1 MTHKTNYTKKLAAW
15 LHDPAEKQ
23 LVLMRDPVGHE
34 GGTIVEVGKAIG
46 LPTRPAMHK
55 KNGQWVELNYDKL
68 KQDKSVHVADCL
80 AAAADRPNWPRGD
93 DAKRYPKFESVHF
106 TKEPELIHPLSG
118 ECLKLGPLNL
128 DIGVDSIKAVSQSH
142 FESLIQD
149 DDEKAGEEL
158 RKTFLAFW
166 RFGPE
171 AGKDADQLGALWN
184 MLPADS
190 RTPDHSIWSHVDTVS
205 AIHTALEG
213 DETGPDQPALLVM
226 SFGPVQSFIGQAR
239 STSDLWAGSHLL
251 SSLVW
256 EAMKPIIS
264 HLGPDCMVFPALRGV
279 PVVDQWLMQRDV
291 GGDAFVQLFENIDSE
306 LLADRTDTNP
316 LFAASLPNKFMAII
330 PSRQSVSLAEHA
342 LAAIKNAVKA
352 WAREAAKLAFE
363 TAGVPMTD
371 ATHAQIHQQLLGFPE
386 AYWAAATWPVNGAD
400 PTDTDA
406 LMNGYK
412 DVSAAAKQLHAALD
426 QIHPDLKTQGVFQD
440 ATWKVLTKELKLDGV
455 QFWAPNTG
463 ILYPAVYELAER
475 SLGAAKAT
483 RPFAPLLEEGHRC
496 TLTGEAEWLTH
507 DRALLGLNRK
517 DRNDGEKQS
526 VWGRLAQKKKSWVKP
541 GEHLG
546 AIATLKRLW
555 PTLFAERISDLTGG
569 TVRRFVVSTHAL
581 ALSTTLEKL
590 ADPNQPLTTAQRS
603 ALQALAATA
612 ADYDNVTLPKALMRT
627 LYQRGKL
634 SETEQMTLRK
644 LPDMLENPP
653 DDAAQAQHLNST
665 IRQLLGDSRPETY
678 YALILM
684 DGDRMG
690 GWLAGNEDEYKLRYR
705 ETWHSSVLAEMQN
718 LEMREKHQKEQ
729 TTALRQYLDTK
740 RPVSPGRHG
749 AISQALN
756 DFSTHLARHVVEDC
770 CKGKLL
776 YAGGD
781 DVLALVAVDDL
792 FDCMQLLRLAY
803 SGIAPSDAMQLGERI
818 GTLQPGGSAKQ
829 RKLLLDKGFGLLPG
843 RRLTDDHFAPSRL
856 MTLMGHKATASMG
869 AVVAHHSAPLGMV
882 LRELR
887 AAESRA
893 KNTPRGKNGKGE
905 DINRDAF
912 CLRVLKR
919 GGGEVNVTSPWW
931 PVNTTTQQPDTAQSA
946 LALMKQ
952 LAEQLALT
960 DFSRGAIYKAQ
971 LWFEGLTD
979 DAKDAKSAVW
989 RAQMTS
995 SLAYQF
1001 KRQKGSA
1008 ELARQVVDFVC
1019 DVMQPARP
1027 KTAIENFLVTSEFFA
1042 REARSFKDKAMQI
1055 KREANSPNPSEEATA

>member
-1 MTHKTNYTKKLAAW
+1 MTEKTDYTKKIAAW

-23 LVLMRDPVGHE
+23 LVLMRDKEGHE
-34 GGTIVEVGKAIG
+34 GGTSRRLRQALDISSR
-46 LPTRPAMHK
+46 LF
-55 KNGQWVELNYDKL
+55 DKR
-68 KQDKSVHVADCL
+68 ADHL
-80 AAAADRPNWPRGD
+80 AAAADRPNWPRGE

-106 TKEPELIHPLSG
+106 TKDPELIHPLSG
-118 ECLKLGPLNL
+118 ERLKLGPLSL
-128 DIGVDSIKAVSQSH
+128 DIGVDSIKAVSQDH
-142 FESLIQD
+142 FQSLIQE
-149 DDEKAGEEL
+149 DDETL

-171 AGKDADQLGALWN
+171 VGKDADHLGVLWN

-190 RTPDHSIWSHVDTVS
+190 RTPDHSIWSHIDTVS
-205 AIHTALEG
+205 AIHTALAG
-213 DETGPDQPALLVM
+213 DDTGPDEPALLVM
-226 SFGPVQSFIGQAR
+226 SFGPVQGFIGQAR
-239 STSDLWAGSHLL
+239 STSDLWSGSHLL
-251 SSLVW
+251 SSLVF

-279 PVVDQWLMQRDV
+279 PVVDQWLMSPEV
-291 GGDAFVQLFENIDSE
+291 GGDAFVKLFEVIDSE

-316 LFAASLPNKFMAII
+316 LFAASLPNKFMAIV
-330 PSRQSVSLAEHA
+330 PSKQAAALAERA
-342 LAAIKNAVKA
+342 VAAIKNAAKN
-352 WAREAAKLAFE
+352 WAQDAAEQVFSA
-363 TAGVPMTD
+363 AGVPMND
-371 ATHAQIHQQLLGFPE
+371 VARAQIKAQLAGFPE
-386 AYWAAATWPVNGAD
+386 AYWAAATWPVGKD
-400 PTDTDA
+400 DA
-406 LMNGYK
+406 HK
-412 DVSAAAKQLHAALD
+412 DVSAATQQLHAALD
-426 QIHPDLKTQGVFQD
+426 QIHPELKQQGVFQD
-440 ATWKVLTKELKLDGV
+440 ATWKVLTKELQLDGLA
-455 QFWAPNTG
+455 FKYTPNTG

-475 SLGAAKAT
+475 ALGAAKAT

-507 DRALLGLNRK
+507 DRALLALNRR
-517 DRNDGEKQS
+517 DRDAQS
-526 VWGRLAQKKKSWVKP
+526 VWGKLAKKKKTWVKP

-555 PTLFAERISDLTGG
+555 PTVFAERVSRLTGG
-569 TVRRFVVSTHAL
+569 DVRRFVVSTHAL

-590 ADPNQPLTTAQRS
+590 ADPQQPMTIGQRA

-634 SETEQMTLRK
+634 SETEQATLRK

-653 DDAAQAQHLNST
+653 EGAAQAQHMDQT
-665 IRQLLGDSRPETY
+665 IARLLGDSRPETY

-690 GWLAGNEDEYKLRYR
+690 GWLAGNEDDYKLAYR
-705 ETWHSSVLAEMQN
+705 ETWHSSVLAEMANYERRDPQ
-718 LEMREKHQKEQ
+718 LTK
-729 TTALRQYLDTK
+729 YLNTK

-756 DFSTHLARHVVEDC
+756 HFSTHLARHVVEDC

-803 SGIAPSDAMQLGERI
+803 SGISPSDAMHLGERI
-818 GTLQPGGSAKQ
+818 GKLQAGGSKGQ
-829 RKLLLDKGFGLLPG
+829 RKLLLDKGFGLLNG
-843 RRLTDDHFAPSRL
+843 RL

-869 AVVAHHSAPLGMV
+869 AVVAHHSAPLSAV

-893 KNTPRGKNGKGE
+893 KNTAHGKDNKGE

-919 GGGEVNVTSPWW
+919 GGGEVSVTSPWW
-931 PVNTTTQQPDTAQSA
+931 PVDSKQQPDTAQSA

-960 DFSRGAIYKAQ
+960 AFSRGAIYKAQ

-979 DAKDAKSAVW
+979 DAKDAKNPTW
-989 RAQMTS
+989 RAQMAS

-1001 KRQKGSA
+1001 NRQKGSA
-1008 ELARQVVDFVC
+1008 ELAHAVVAFVC
-1019 DVMQPARP
+1019 DVIQPAHP
-1027 KTAIENFLVTSEFFA
+1027 KSAIENFLVTSEFFA
-1042 REARSFKDKAMQI
+1042 REARSFSDKA
-1055 KREANSPNPSEEATA
+1055 KASKGERGSLHATEEAAA

>member
-1 MTHKTNYTKKLAAW
+1 MTQKTDYTKKLAAW

-34 GGTIVEVGKAIG
+34 GGSIVEVGKALG
-46 LPTRPAMHK
+46 LPTRPAMRK
-55 KNGQWVELNYDKL
+55 KNGQWIELKYDKL
-68 KQDKSVHVADCL
+68 KQDKSVHIADCL
-80 AAAADRPNWPRGD
+80 AAAADRPDWPRGD
-93 DAKRYPKFESVHF
+93 DAKPYPKFESVHF
-106 TKEPELIHPLSG
+106 TKDPELIHPLSG
-118 ECLKLGPLNL
+118 ERLKLGPLSL
-128 DIGVDSIKAVSQSH
+128 DIGVDSVKAVSQDH
-142 FESLIQD
+142 FQSLIQE
-149 DDEKAGEEL
+149 DDEPL

-171 AGKDADQLGALWN
+171 AGKDADHLGVLWN

-190 RTPDHSIWSHVDTVS
+190 RTPDHSIWSHIDTVS
-205 AIHTALEG
+205 AIHTALAG
-213 DETGPDQPALLVM
+213 DDTGPDEPALLVM
-226 SFGPVQSFIGQAR
+226 SFGPVQGFIGQAR

-251 SSLVW
+251 SSLVF

-279 PVVDQWLMQRDV
+279 PMVDQWLMSPEV
-291 GGDAFVQLFENIDSE
+291 GGDAFVKLFDAIDSE

-316 LFAASLPNKFMAII
+316 LFAASLPNKFMAIV
-330 PSRQSVSLAEHA
+330 PSKQAPALAERA
-342 LAAIKNAVKA
+342 VAAIKNAAKI
-352 WAREAAKLAFE
+352 WAQDAAEQVFSA
-363 TAGVPMTD
+363 AGVSMNDVTR
-371 ATHAQIHQQLLGFPE
+371 AQIKAQLAGFPE
-386 AYWAAATWPVNGAD
+386 AYWAAATWPVGKDHA
-400 PTDTDA
+400 
-406 LMNGYK
+406 YK
-412 DVSAAAKQLHAALD
+412 DVSAATQQLHAALD
-426 QIHPDLKTQGVFQD
+426 QIHPALKQQGVFQD
-440 ATWKVLTKELKLDGV
+440 ATWKVLTKELQLDGMA
-455 QFWAPNTG
+455 FKYTPNTG

-475 SLGAAKAT
+475 ALGAAKAT
-483 RPFAPLLEEGHRC
+483 RPFAPLMEEGHRC

-507 DRALLGLNRK
+507 DRALLGLNRR
-517 DRNDGEKQS
+517 DRDAQS
-526 VWGRLAQKKKSWVKP
+526 VWGKLAKKKKAWVKP

-555 PTLFAERISDLTGG
+555 PTLFAERVSRLTGG
-569 TVRRFVVSTHAL
+569 DVRRFVVSTHAL

-590 ADPNQPLTTAQRS
+590 ADPQQPMTSDRRA

-634 SETEQMTLRK
+634 SETEQATLRK

-653 DDAAQAQHLNST
+653 EDAAQAQHMDQT
-665 IRQLLGDSRPETY
+665 IARLLGDSRPETY

-690 GWLAGNEDEYKLRYR
+690 GWLAGNEDDYKLQYR
-705 ETWHSSVLAEMQN
+705 ETWHSSVLAEMANYERRDPQ
-718 LEMREKHQKEQ
+718 LTK
-729 TTALRQYLDTK
+729 YLNTK

-756 DFSTHLARHVVEDC
+756 HFSTHLARHVVEDC

-803 SGIAPSDAMQLGERI
+803 SGIAPSDAMHLGERI
-818 GTLQPGGSAKQ
+818 GKLQAGGSKSQ
-829 RKLLLDKGFGLLPG
+829 RKLLLDKGFGLLNG
-843 RRLTDDHFAPSRL
+843 RL

-869 AVVAHHSAPLGMV
+869 AVVAHHSAPLSAV

-893 KNTPRGKNGKGE
+893 KNTAHGKDNKGE

-919 GGGEVNVTSPWW
+919 GGGEVSVTSPWW
-931 PVNTTTQQPDTAQSA
+931 PVDSKQQPDTAQSA

-960 DFSRGAIYKAQ
+960 GFSRGAIYKAQ

-979 DAKDAKSAVW
+979 ERQDAKNKIW
-989 RAQMTS
+989 RDQMSS

-1001 KRQKGSA
+1001 KRQSTGETKA
-1008 ELARQVVDFVC
+1008 QHQARQELLAKLAHAIVNFVC
-1019 DVMQPARP
+1019 NVIQPEHP

-1042 REARSFKDKAMQI
+1042 REARSFSDMGKASKGERASLQ
-1055 KREANSPNPSEEATA
+1055 ATEEAAA

>member
-1 MTHKTNYTKKLAAW
+1 
-15 LHDPAEKQ
+15 
-23 LVLMRDPVGHE
+23 
-34 GGTIVEVGKAIG
+34 
-46 LPTRPAMHK
+46 
-55 KNGQWVELNYDKL
+55 
-68 KQDKSVHVADCL
+68 
-80 AAAADRPNWPRGD
+80 
-93 DAKRYPKFESVHF
+93 
-106 TKEPELIHPLSG
+106 
-118 ECLKLGPLNL
+118 
-128 DIGVDSIKAVSQSH
+128 
-142 FESLIQD
+142 
-149 DDEKAGEEL
+149 
-158 RKTFLAFW
+158 
-166 RFGPE
+166 
-171 AGKDADQLGALWN
+171 
-184 MLPADS
+184 
-190 RTPDHSIWSHVDTVS
+190 
-205 AIHTALEG
+205 
-213 DETGPDQPALLVM
+213 LLVM
-226 SFGPVQSFIGQAR
+226 SFGPVQGFIGQAR

-256 EAMKPIIS
+256 EAMKPIVS

-279 PVVDQWLMQRDV
+279 PVVDRWLMQRDV

-316 LFAASLPNKFMAII
+316 LFAASLPNKFMAIV
-330 PSRQSVSLAEHA
+330 PSKQAAALAEHA
-342 LAAIKNAVKA
+342 VAAIKNAAKT
-352 WAREAAKLAFE
+352 WAREAARLAFE
-363 TAGVPMTD
+363 AAGVPMTD
-371 ATHAQIHQQLLGFPE
+371 ATHAQIAQQLAGFPE
-386 AYWAAATWPVNGAD
+386 AYWAVATWPVNGAD
-400 PTDTDA
+400 PADA
-406 LMNGYK
+406 EAFMNGYK
-412 DVSAAAKQLHAALD
+412 DVSAAAKQLHTALD
-426 QIHPDLKTQGVFQD
+426 QIHPDLKTQGVFQE
-440 ATWKVLTKELKLDGV
+440 ATWKVLTKELKLDGL

-517 DRNDGEKQS
+517 DRNSGDTQS
-526 VWGRLAQKKKSWVKP
+526 VWAKLAKKKKSWVKP

-555 PTLFAERISDLTGG
+555 PTMFAERISDLTGG

-590 ADPNQPLTTAQRS
+590 ADPAQPLTTDQRS
-603 ALQALAATA
+603 ALQVLAATA
-612 ADYDNVTLPKALMRT
+612 ADYDNVTLPKALLRT
-627 LYQRGKL
+627 LYQRGQL
-634 SETEQMTLRK
+634 SEAEQMTLRK

-653 DDAAQAQHLNST
+653 DDAAQAQHLERT

-690 GWLAGNEDEYKLRYR
+690 GWLAGNEDDYKLCYR

-718 LEMREKHQKEQ
+718 LETREKHQKEQ
-729 TTALRQYLDTK
+729 GDAVRRYLDTK

-803 SGIAPSDAMQLGERI
+803 SGIAPSDAMRLSDRI
-818 GTLQPGGSAKQ
+818 GTLQPGGSGRQ
-829 RKLLLDKGFGLLPG
+829 RKLLLNKGFGLLSG
-843 RRLTDDHFAPSRL
+843 RL
-856 MTLMGHKATASMG
+856 MTLMGVKATASMG

-905 DINRDAF
+905 DTNRDAF

-931 PVNTTTQQPDTAQSA
+931 PVNATTQQPDTSQSA

-979 DAKDAKSAVW
+979 DAQDAKSAVW
-989 RAQMTS
+989 RAQIST

-1019 DVMQPARP
+1019 DVMHPAHP

-1042 REARSFKDKAMQI
+1042 REARSFQDIARQT
-1055 KREANSPNPSEEATA
+1055 KRDDQTPNPSEEAIA

>member
-1 MTHKTNYTKKLAAW
+1 MTNKTDYTKKLAAW

-23 LVLMRDPVGHE
+23 LVLMRDKEGHE
-34 GGTIVEVGKAIG
+34 GGTSRRLRQALDISST
-46 LPTRPAMHK
+46 LF
-55 KNGQWVELNYDKL
+55 DKRT
-68 KQDKSVHVADCL
+68 DHL

-93 DAKRYPKFESVHF
+93 DAKRYPKFEAVHF

-118 ECLKLGPLNL
+118 ERLTLAPLGL
-128 DIGVDSIKAVSQSH
+128 DIGVDSIKAVSQDH
-142 FESLIQD
+142 FQSLIQE

-171 AGKDADQLGALWN
+171 VGKHADQLGALWS

-190 RTPDHSIWSHVDTVS
+190 RTPDHSIWSHVDTVC
-205 AIHTALEG
+205 AIHTALAG
-213 DETGPDQPALLVM
+213 DDSGPDQPALLVM
-226 SFGPVQSFIGQAR
+226 SFGPVQGFIGQAR

-256 EAMKPIIS
+256 EAMKPIVS

-279 PVVDQWLMQRDV
+279 PVVDQWLMQPDV
-291 GGDAFVQLFENIDSE
+291 GGDAFVQLFEDIDSE
-306 LLADRTDTNP
+306 LLAERSDTNP
-316 LFAASLPNKFMAII
+316 LFAASLPNKFMAIV
-330 PSRQSVSLAEHA
+330 PSKQATALAERAH
-342 LAAIKNAVKA
+342 AAIKTAAKQ
-352 WAREAAKLAFE
+352 WAREAAQLAFE
-363 TAGVPMTD
+363 AAGVPMSD
-371 ATHAQIHQQLLGFPE
+371 ATHAQINQQLAGFPE
-386 AYWAAATWPVNGAD
+386 VYWAAATWPVGEAGT
-400 PTDTDA
+400 TDKGMGTA
-406 LMNGYK
+406 CQ
-412 DVSAAAKQLHAALD
+412 QLHAALD
-426 QIHPDLKTQGVFQD
+426 QIHPALKKQGVFQE
-440 ATWKVLTKELKLDGV
+440 ATWKMLTKELKLDGL

-475 SLGAAKAT
+475 SLGAAKST
-483 RPFAPLLEEGHRC
+483 RPFAPMLEEGHRC

-507 DRALLGLNRK
+507 DRSLLGLNRK
-517 DRNDGEKQS
+517 DREAKSIWSQ
-526 VWGRLAQKKKSWVKP
+526 LAKKEKSWVKP

-555 PTLFAERISDLTGG
+555 PTLFVQRVEKLVGND
-569 TVRRFVVSTHAL
+569 VRRFVVSTHAL
-581 ALSTTLEKL
+581 ALSTTLDKL
-590 ADPNQPLTTAQRS
+590 LSEPLTMEKQA
-603 ALQALAATA
+603 ALSVLAGPCGEHDA
-612 ADYDNVTLPKALMRT
+612 VTLPKSLMR
-627 LYQRGKL
+627 KL
-634 SETEQMTLRK
+634 NK
-644 LPDMLENPP
+644 LPDAQRDTLKRLPSLLEASR
-653 DDAAQAQHLNST
+653 DATEGGYHLDQT
-665 IRQLLGDSRPETY
+665 VRQLLGDSRPETY

-690 GWLAGNEDEYKLRYR
+690 GWLAGNEDDYKLAYR
-705 ETWHSSVLAEMQN
+705 ETWHSKVLAEMQN

-729 TTALRQYLDTK
+729 GEALRQYLNTK

-803 SGIAPSDAMQLGERI
+803 SGIAPSDEMKLGERI
-818 GTLQPGGSAKQ
+818 GALKAGGSKRQ
-829 RKLLLDKGFGLLPG
+829 RKLLLDKGFGLLNG
-843 RRLTDDHFAPSRL
+843 RL

-893 KNTPRGKNGKGE
+893 KNTAHGKDGKGE

-931 PVNTTTQQPDTAQSA
+931 PVDKSQQPETARSA
-946 LALMKQ
+946 LALMKR
-952 LAEQLALT
+952 LAKELANT
-960 DFSRGAIYKAQ
+960 GFSRGAIYKAQ

-979 DAKDAKSAVW
+979 DAKDAKSETW
-989 RAQMTS
+989 RAQMAS

-1001 KRQKGSA
+1001 TRQSGTA
-1008 ELARQVVDFVC
+1008 ELAREVVAYVC
-1019 DVMQPARP
+1019 DIIQPARP

-1042 REARSFKDKAMQI
+1042 REARAFADEAKAKAEMGKHATSTAPVI
-1055 KREANSPNPSEEATA
+1055 EEAAA

>member
-1 MTHKTNYTKKLAAW
+1 MTHQTDYTKKTVAW

-23 LVLMRDPVGHE
+23 LVLMRDKEGHE
-34 GGTIVEVGKAIG
+34 GGTSRRLRQALDISSK
-46 LPTRPAMHK
+46 
-55 KNGQWVELNYDKL
+55 QFDKR
-68 KQDKSVHVADCL
+68 ADHL

-93 DAKRYPKFESVHF
+93 DAQRYPQFESVHF

-142 FESLIQD
+142 FESLIQED
-149 DDEKAGEEL
+149 DADL

-171 AGKDADQLGALWN
+171 AGQHAADLGVLWP

-205 AIHTALEG
+205 AIHTALVG
-213 DETGPDQPALLVM
+213 DAQGPDQPALLVM
-226 SFGPVQSFIGQAR
+226 SFGPVQGFIGQAR

-256 EAMKPIIS
+256 EAMKPIVS
-264 HLGPDCMVFPALRGV
+264 HLGPDVVVFPALRGV

-291 GGDAFVQLFENIDSE
+291 GGDAFVKLFEAIDSD
-306 LLADRTDTNP
+306 LLADRSDTNP
-316 LFAASLPNKFMAII
+316 LFAASLPNKFMAIV
-330 PSRQSVSLAEHA
+330 PSRQVSALAERSI
-342 LAAIKNAVKA
+342 AAIRSAAKS
-352 WAREAAKLAFE
+352 WTREAAQRAFE
-363 TAGVPMTD
+363 AAGVPLTD
-371 ATHAQIHQQLLGFPE
+371 ATHAQIDQQLTGFPE
-386 AYWAAATWPVNGAD
+386 ASWAAATWPVHGAD
-400 PTDTDA
+400 PADTDA
-406 LMNGYK
+406 YK
-412 DVSAAAKQLHAALD
+412 NVTEASQQLHAALD
-426 QIHPDLKTQGVFQD
+426 QIHPALKKQGIFQD
-440 ATWKVLTKELKLDGV
+440 AVWKVLTRELKLNGL
-455 QFWAPNTG
+455 QFWLPNTG

-475 SLGAAKAT
+475 SLAAAKAT
-483 RPFAPLLEEGHRC
+483 RPFAQFLEAGHRC

-507 DRALLGLNRK
+507 DRALLGLNRSE
-517 DRNDGEKQS
+517 REKAS
-526 VWGRLAQKKKSWVKP
+526 AWGKLAKVKKSWVKP

-555 PTLFAERISDLTGG
+555 PTLFAERVANLTGG
-569 TVRRFVVSTHAL
+569 DVRRFVVSTHAL
-581 ALSTTLEKL
+581 AMSTTLEKL
-590 ADPNQPLTTAQRS
+590 VDPDHPMTSDQQA
-603 ALQALAATA
+603 ALLALAGPASEHDA
-612 ADYDNVTLPKALMRT
+612 VTLPKSLMRKLHRLPPKQLDT
-627 LYQRGKL
+627 LKR
-634 SETEQMTLRK
+634 
-644 LPDMLENPP
+644 LPALLEARQDAT
-653 DDAAQAQHLNST
+653 DDGSHLDQT

-690 GWLAGNEDEYKLRYR
+690 GWLAGNEDDYKLAYR
-705 ETWHSSVLAEMQN
+705 DTWHSKVRSEMDMYERRDPQ
-718 LEMREKHQKEQ
+718 LS
-729 TTALRQYLDTK
+729 AYLDTK

-756 DFSTHLARHVVEDC
+756 AFSTHLARHVVEDC

-803 SGIAPSDAMQLGERI
+803 SGIAPHDAMQLGERI
-818 GTLQPGGSAKQ
+818 GTLRPGGSAKQ
-829 RKLLLDKGFGLLPG
+829 RQLLLDKGFGLLG
-843 RRLTDDHFAPSRL
+843 GRL

-887 AAESRA
+887 ASESRA
-893 KNTPRGKNGKGE
+893 KNTTRGKDSKGQ

-931 PVNTTTQQPDTAQSA
+931 PVGRGQQPDTSRSA

-979 DAKDAKSAVW
+979 DASDAKSEAW
-989 RAQMTS
+989 KAQMTS

-1019 DVMQPARP
+1019 NVVQPAQP
-1027 KTAIENFLVTSEFFA
+1027 KTALENFLVTSEFFA
-1042 REARSFKDKAMQI
+1042 REARSFQAKAADAKSRAVASNRSQ
-1055 KREANSPNPSEEATA
+1055 EATP

>member
-1 MTHKTNYTKKLAAW
+1 MTDYVKKLAAW

-23 LVLMRDPVGHE
+23 LVLMRDREGHE
-34 GGTIVEVGKAIG
+34 GGTSRRLRQALEISSK
-46 LPTRPAMHK
+46 
-55 KNGQWVELNYDKL
+55 QFDKR
-68 KQDKSVHVADCL
+68 ADHL
-80 AAAADRPNWPRGD
+80 AAAADRPNWPRSD

-118 ECLKLGPLNL
+118 ECLKLGTLNL
-128 DIGVDSIKAVSQSH
+128 DIGVDSIKAVSQTH

-149 DDEKAGEEL
+149 DDDDL

-171 AGKDADQLGALWN
+171 AGRQADELGVLWP

-205 AIHTALEG
+205 AIHTALAG
-213 DETGPDQPALLVM
+213 DDLGPDEPALLVM
-226 SFGPVQSFIGQAR
+226 SFGPVQGFIGQAR

-251 SSLVW
+251 SNLVW
-256 EAMKPIIS
+256 EAMKPIVS
-264 HLGPDCMVFPALRGV
+264 HLGPDVMVFPALRGV
-279 PVVDQWLMQRDV
+279 PVVDHWLMQDEV
-291 GGDAFVQLFENIDSE
+291 GGAAFVQLFEAIDSE
-306 LLADRTDTNP
+306 LLLDRSDTNP
-316 LFAASLPNKFMAII
+316 LFAASLPNKFMAIV
-330 PSRQSVSLAEHA
+330 PSRQAAALAERA
-342 LAAIKNAVKA
+342 IFAIRNAAESWSRKA
-352 WAREAAKLAFE
+352 AERAFE
-363 TAGVPMTD
+363 AVGVPLTD
-371 ATHAQIHQQLLGFPE
+371 ATHEQLKQQLAGFPE

-400 PTDTDA
+400 SADKE
-406 LMNGYK
+406 GYK
-412 DVSAAAKQLHAALD
+412 TVGPASQKLHAALD
-426 QIHPDLKTQGVFQD
+426 QIHPALKKQGVFQD
-440 ATWKVLTKELKLDGV
+440 AVWKVLTRELKLDGL
-455 QFWAPNTG
+455 QFWHPNTG

-483 RPFAPLLEEGHRC
+483 RPFAPFLEEGHRC

-507 DRALLGLNRK
+507 DRALLGLNRSE
-517 DRNDGEKQS
+517 REKSS
-526 VWGRLAQKKKSWVKP
+526 VWGKLAKAKKSWVKP

-546 AIATLKRLW
+546 AIATLKRMW
-555 PTLFAERISDLTGG
+555 PTLFAERVASLTGG
-569 TVRRFVVSTHAL
+569 DVRRFVVSTHAL

-590 ADPNQPLTTAQRS
+590 VDPAHPMTTDQQA
-603 ALQALAATA
+603 ALLALAGPASE
-612 ADYDNVTLPKALMRT
+612 YDAVTLPKSLMR
-627 LYQRGKL
+627 KL
-634 SETEQMTLRK
+634 HRLPQNQLDTLRR
-644 LPDMLENPP
+644 LPALLETGQ
-653 DDAAQAQHLNST
+653 DATDGSYQLDTT

-690 GWLAGNEDEYKLRYR
+690 GWLAGNEDDYKLSYR
-705 ETWHSSVLAEMQN
+705 QTWHSKVRSEM
-718 LEMREKHQKEQ
+718 EMYERRDAQL
-729 TTALRQYLDTK
+729 TAYLDTK

-749 AISQALN
+749 AISKALN

-818 GTLQPGGSAKQ
+818 GALRPGGSGKQ
-829 RKLLLDKGFGLLPG
+829 RKLLLDKGFGLLDG
-843 RRLTDDHFAPSRL
+843 RL

-869 AVVAHHSAPLGMV
+869 AVVAHHSAPLSAV

-893 KNTPRGKNGKGE
+893 KNTVRGKDSKGA

-919 GGGEVNVTSPWW
+919 GGGEVSVTSPWW
-931 PVNTTTQQPDTAQSA
+931 PVHAQTQQPDTSQSA

-971 LWFEGLTD
+971 LWFEGLSD
-979 DAKDAKSAVW
+979 DAKDAKSEAW
-989 RAQMTS
+989 KSQMAS

-1019 DVMQPARP
+1019 TVMQPAQP
-1027 KTAIENFLVTSEFFA
+1027 KTALENFLVTSEFFA
-1042 REARSFKDKAMQI
+1042 REARSFKEKAVAA
-1055 KREANSPNPSEEATA
+1055 KRDSIPTNGSEETTA

>member
-1 MTHKTNYTKKLAAW
+1 M
-15 LHDPAEKQ
+15 
-23 LVLMRDPVGHE
+23 
-34 GGTIVEVGKAIG
+34 
-46 LPTRPAMHK
+46 
-55 KNGQWVELNYDKL
+55 
-68 KQDKSVHVADCL
+68 
-80 AAAADRPNWPRGD
+80 
-93 DAKRYPKFESVHF
+93 
-106 TKEPELIHPLSG
+106 
-118 ECLKLGPLNL
+118 
-128 DIGVDSIKAVSQSH
+128 
-142 FESLIQD
+142 
-149 DDEKAGEEL
+149 
-158 RKTFLAFW
+158 
-166 RFGPE
+166 
-171 AGKDADQLGALWN
+171 
-184 MLPADS
+184 
-190 RTPDHSIWSHVDTVS
+190 S
-205 AIHTALEG
+205 AIHTALAG

-226 SFGPVQSFIGQAR
+226 SFGPVQGFIGQAR

-256 EAMKPIIS
+256 EAMKPIVS
-264 HLGPDCMVFPALRGV
+264 HLGPDCVVFPALRGV
-279 PVVDQWLMQRDV
+279 PVVDQWLMQPDV
-291 GGDAFVQLFENIDSE
+291 GGDAFVKLFEAIDSE
-306 LLADRTDTNP
+306 LLADRSDTNP
-316 LFAASLPNKFMAII
+316 LFAASLPNKFMAIV
-330 PSRQSVSLAEHA
+330 PSKQAAALAERA
-342 LAAIKNAVKA
+342 QAAIKNAAKV
-352 WAREAAKLAFE
+352 WAREAARLAFDA
-363 TAGVPMTD
+363 AGVPMTD
-371 ATHAQIHQQLLGFPE
+371 ATHAQINQQLAGFPE
-386 AYWAAATWPVNGAD
+386 AYWAAATWPVGDASDADKGLGA
-400 PTDTDA
+400 A
-406 LMNGYK
+406 
-412 DVSAAAKQLHAALD
+412 SQQLHAALD
-426 QIHPDLKTQGVFQD
+426 QIHPDLKKQGVFQD
-440 ATWKVLTKELKLDGV
+440 TTWKVLTKELKLDGAH
-455 QFWAPNTG
+455 FLFSPNTG

-475 SLGAAKAT
+475 SLGAATST
-483 RPFAPLLEEGHRC
+483 RHFAPTAEEGHRC

-507 DRALLGLNRK
+507 DRTLLGLNRK
-517 DRNDGEKQS
+517 DRQDGDRQS
-526 VWGRLAQKKKSWVKP
+526 VWSKLAKTKKSWVKP

-555 PTLFAERISDLTGG
+555 PTLFADRVTGLTGG

-590 ADPNQPLTTAQRS
+590 ADPAQPLTTDQRC

-612 ADYDNVTLPKALMRT
+612 ADYDNVTLPKALLRT
-627 LYQRGKL
+627 LYKQGQL
-634 SETEQMTLRK
+634 SEAEQSTLRK

-653 DDAAQAQHLNST
+653 DDATQAQHLERT
-665 IRQLLGDSRPETY
+665 IRQLMGESRPETY

-690 GWLAGNEDEYKLRYR
+690 GWLAGNEDDYKLKYR
-705 ETWHSSVLAEMQN
+705 QTWHTKVNAEMQ
-718 LEMREKHQKEQ
+718 MFEKRDPQLTK
-729 TTALRQYLDTK
+729 YLDTK

-818 GTLQPGGSAKQ
+818 GALKPGGSAKQ
-829 RKLLLDKGFGLLPG
+829 RKLLLDKGFGLLNG
-843 RRLTDDHFAPSRL
+843 RL

-893 KNTPRGKNGKGE
+893 KNTARGKKFKEGKGE
-905 DINRDAF
+905 TPENMEDTNRDAF

-931 PVNTTTQQPDTAQSA
+931 PVNAATQQPDTSQSA

-971 LWFEGLTD
+971 LWFAGLSEHPLD
-979 DAKDAKSAVW
+979 GYLADLPKDKRKQFLFDIEAQKPHAIERAKSLSDAW
-989 RAQMTS
+989 RDQIAT

-1008 ELARQVVDFVC
+1008 ELARQVVDYVC
-1019 DVMQPARP
+1019 DVIHPAHP

-1042 REARSFKDKAMQI
+1042 REARSFQDKVKQT
-1055 KREANSPNPSEEATA
+1055 KRDVQTPNPSEEAIA

>member
-1 MTHKTNYTKKLAAW
+1 MTHKTDYTKKIAAW

-23 LVLMRDPVGHE
+23 LVLMRDKEGHE
-34 GGTIVEVGKAIG
+34 GGTSRRLRQALEISSK
-46 LPTRPAMHK
+46 LF
-55 KNGQWVELNYDKL
+55 DKR
-68 KQDKSVHVADCL
+68 ADHL

-93 DAKRYPKFESVHF
+93 DAKRYPKFEAVHF
-106 TKEPELIHPLSG
+106 TKDPELIHPLSG

-128 DIGVDSIKAVSQSH
+128 DIGVDSIKAVSQNH
-142 FESLIQD
+142 FESLIQE

-171 AGKDADQLGALWN
+171 AGKSADQLGVLWN

-205 AIHTALEG
+205 AIHTALAG

-226 SFGPVQSFIGQAR
+226 SFGPVQGFIGQAR

-256 EAMKPIIS
+256 EAMQPIVS

-279 PVVDQWLMQRDV
+279 PVVDRWLMQRDV

-316 LFAASLPNKFMAII
+316 LFAASLPNKFMAIV
-330 PSRQSVSLAEHA
+330 PSKQAAALAERA
-342 LAAIKNAVKA
+342 VAAIKNAAKL
-352 WAREAAKLAFE
+352 WTREAAQRAFDA
-363 TAGVPMTD
+363 AGVPMTD
-371 ATHAQIHQQLLGFPE
+371 ATHAQIDQQLRGFPE
-386 AYWAAATWPVNGAD
+386 AYWAAAIWPVG
-400 PTDTDA
+400 
-406 LMNGYK
+406 
-412 DVSAAAKQLHAALD
+412 SAEEQDKGLTTASGQLHAALD
-426 QIHPDLKTQGVFQD
+426 QIHPDLKTQGVFQES
-440 ATWKVLTKELKLDGV
+440 TWKVLTKELKLDGL

-463 ILYPAVYELAER
+463 ILYPAVYELVER
-475 SLGAAKAT
+475 TLGAAKAT
-483 RPFAPLLEEGHRC
+483 RPFAPLLEAGHRC

-507 DRALLGLNRK
+507 DRTLLGLNRK
-517 DRNDGEKQS
+517 DREAQS
-526 VWGRLAQKKKSWVKP
+526 VWGRLAKKKKSWVKP

-555 PTLFAERISDLTGG
+555 PTMFAERISDLTGG

-590 ADPNQPLTTAQRS
+590 ADPAQPLTTDQRS

-612 ADYDNVTLPKALMRT
+612 ADYDNVTLPKALLRT
-627 LYQRGKL
+627 LYQRGQL
-634 SETEQMTLRK
+634 SETEQVTLRK
-644 LPDMLENPP
+644 LPDMLDNTP
-653 DDAAQAQHLNST
+653 DDAAQAQHLERT
-665 IRQLLGDSRPETY
+665 IHQLLGDSRPETY

-690 GWLAGNEDEYKLRYR
+690 GWLAGNEDDYKLKYR

-718 LEMREKHQKEQ
+718 LETREKHLKEQ
-729 TTALRQYLDTK
+729 GDAVRRYLDTK

-749 AISQALN
+749 VISQALN

-818 GTLQPGGSAKQ
+818 GTLQPGGNARQ
-829 RKLLLDKGFGLLPG
+829 RKLLLAKGFGLLG
-843 RRLTDDHFAPSRL
+843 GRL

-869 AVVAHHSAPLGMV
+869 AVVAHHSAPLGLV

-931 PVNTTTQQPDTAQSA
+931 PVNTATQQPDTSQSA

-960 DFSRGAIYKAQ
+960 DFSRGAIFKAQ

-979 DAKDAKSAVW
+979 DAKDSKSVVW
-989 RAQMTS
+989 RDQMTS

-1019 DVMQPARP
+1019 DVMHPAHP

-1042 REARSFKDKAMQI
+1042 REARSFQDIARQI
-1055 KREANSPNPSEEATA
+1055 KHEAKTQNPREEAAA

>member
-1 MTHKTNYTKKLAAW
+1 MTDYTKKLAAW

-34 GGTIVEVGKAIG
+34 GGSVVEVGKALG
-46 LPTRPAMHK
+46 LATRPAMRK
-55 KNGQWVELNYDKL
+55 KNGQWIELNYDKL
-68 KQDKSVHVADCL
+68 KQDKSVHMADCL

-93 DAKRYPKFESVHF
+93 DAPRYPKFEAVKF
-106 TKEPELIHPLSG
+106 AREAELIHPLSG
-118 ECLKLGPLNL
+118 ERLKLAAL
-128 DIGVDSIKAVSQSH
+128 DISIGIDQIKTVSQDH
-142 FESLIQD
+142 FENLIQD
-149 DDEKAGEEL
+149 NDEDL

-171 AGKDADQLGALWN
+171 AGQHANELGVLWP

-205 AIHTALEG
+205 AIHTALMG
-213 DETGPDQPALLVM
+213 DESGPDQPALLVM
-226 SFGPVQSFIGQAR
+226 SFGPVQGFIGQAR

-256 EAMKPIIS
+256 EAMKPIVS
-264 HLGPDCMVFPALRGV
+264 HLGPDVMVFPALRGV
-279 PVVDQWLMQRDV
+279 PVVDAWLMSPDA
-291 GGDAFVQLFENIDSE
+291 GGDAFKQLFADIDSE
-306 LLADRTDTNP
+306 LLSDLTDTNP
-316 LFAASLPNKFMAII
+316 LFAASLPNKFMAIV
-330 PSRQSVSLAEHA
+330 PSRQAEALAERA
-342 LAAIKNAVKA
+342 VAAIRFAAKQ
-352 WAREAAKLAFE
+352 WTQEAAGRAFDA
-363 TAGVPMTD
+363 AGV
-371 ATHAQIHQQLLGFPE
+371 ATTEVTRDQINAQLKGFPE
-386 AYWAAATWPVNGAD
+386 AYWAVANWPIDGED
-400 PTDTDA
+400 C
-406 LMNGYK
+406 K
-412 DVSAAAKQLHAALD
+412 DVATASARLHSALD
-426 QIHPDLKTQGVFQD
+426 SIHPELKKQGVFQD
-440 ATWKVLTKELKLDGV
+440 AVWKVLTKELKLEGLK
-455 QFWAPNTG
+455 FWEPNTG

-475 SLGAAKAT
+475 ALGAAKAT
-483 RPFAPLLEEGHRC
+483 RPFTPVREEGHRC
-496 TLTGEAEWLTH
+496 TLTGEAEWLTD
-507 DRALLGLNRK
+507 DRSLLGLNRK
-517 DRNDGEKQS
+517 DREAKS
-526 VWGRLAQKKKSWVKP
+526 VWGKLVKKQKSWVKP
-541 GEHLG
+541 GEHLS

-555 PTLFAERISDLTGG
+555 PTVFAERVSRLTGG
-569 TVRRFVVSTHAL
+569 NVRRFIVSTHAL
-581 ALSTTLEKL
+581 ALSTTIEKIAGSAL
-590 ADPNQPLTTAQRS
+590 STAQQA
-603 ALQALAATA
+603 ALLTLASPASE
-612 ADYDNVTLPKALMRT
+612 YDPVTLPKSLMC
-627 LYQRGKL
+627 KL
-634 SETEQMTLRK
+634 HRLPQAQQDTLRR
-644 LPDMLENPP
+644 LPALLEAGQ
-653 DDAAQAQHLNST
+653 DATDGGYHLDQT
-665 IRQLLGDSRPETY
+665 VRQLLGDSRPETY

-690 GWLAGNEDEYKLRYR
+690 GWLAGNEDDYKLAYR
-705 ETWHSSVLAEMQN
+705 DTWHSKVLSEMDMYERRDPQ
-718 LEMREKHQKEQ
+718 LK
-729 TTALRQYLDTK
+729 TYLNTK

-756 DFSTHLARHVVEDC
+756 DFSTRLARHVVEEC

-781 DVLALVAVDDL
+781 DVLALIAADDL

-803 SGIAPSDAMQLGERI
+803 SGIAPSDAMNLDTRI
-818 GTLQPGGSAKQ
+818 GTLVKGGSQAQ
-829 RKLLLDKGFGLLPG
+829 RKLLLANGFGLLNG
-843 RRLTDDHFAPSRL
+843 RL

-869 AVVAHHSAPLGMV
+869 AVVAHHSAPLSMV

-893 KNTPRGKNGKGE
+893 KNTVRGKDNKGD

-931 PVNTTTQQPDTAQSA
+931 SVNPTTQQPDTSQSA

-960 DFSRGAIYKAQ
+960 DFSRGAIYRAQ

-979 DAKDAKSAVW
+979 DAKDAKSATW
-989 RAQMTS
+989 KAQMTC

-1019 DVMQPARP
+1019 DVMHPERP

-1042 REARSFKDKAMQI
+1042 RETRAFKDQATTIQ
-1055 KREANSPNPSEEATA
+1055 RGVDANSISDEATV